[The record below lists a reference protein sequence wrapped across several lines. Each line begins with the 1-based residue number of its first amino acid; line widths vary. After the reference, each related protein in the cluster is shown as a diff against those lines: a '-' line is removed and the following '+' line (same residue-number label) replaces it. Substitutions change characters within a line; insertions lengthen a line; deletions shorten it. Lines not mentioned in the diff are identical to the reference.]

1 MDRVTNVLREAINRG
16 APVYN
21 LGRKAE
27 CYLIYKAAASQL
39 LQTGAVPEHSAA
51 ALRQALALA
60 ERQQDHDSQAW
71 TMRRTFDKLLDSSA
85 EVVGP
90 RSQQSGQGHRGPGE
104 GLALDGAQL
113 AGLRWQALDD
123 VVMGGVSSSQVTYD
137 AQQQALVF
145 AGHVSSARNGG
156 FASCRSA
163 PWEGW
168 QGLRG
173 CSALCLQMLG
183 DGRTYKIDLKMD
195 DGYDGVQ
202 YQHDFTTTSLGKWQ
216 EVRLPFSG
224 FIPSFRGQA
233 VRGQPPLE
241 PGRVR
246 QLGLKVSKFRAE
258 GGVAGDFVAG
268 DFRLAVRFIRG
279 V

>member
-1 MDRVTNVLREAINRG
+1 MDRVSNVLREAINRG

-27 CYLIYKAAASQL
+27 CYSIYKTAASQL

-85 EVVGP
+85 EAPDP
-90 RSQQSGQGHRGPGE
+90 RSQQSGPGE
-104 GLALDGAQL
+104 RLALDGAQL
-113 AGLRWQALDD
+113 ARLRWQALDD

-137 AQQQALVF
+137 AQQQALLF

-163 PWEGW
+163 PWGGW

-173 CSALCLQMLG
+173 CSALCLQVLG

-268 DFRLAVRFIRG
+268 DFRLAVRSIRG